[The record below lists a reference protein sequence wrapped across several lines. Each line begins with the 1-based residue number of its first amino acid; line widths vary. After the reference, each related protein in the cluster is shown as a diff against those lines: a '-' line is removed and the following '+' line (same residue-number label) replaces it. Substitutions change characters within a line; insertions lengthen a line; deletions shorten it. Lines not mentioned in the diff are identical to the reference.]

1 MKGYSSY
8 SRIKVVSNEDSSS
21 MDSSSDLMPQPD
33 VTSKPTSNP
42 TPNST
47 EKNPEI
53 INQIIK
59 KSNPNITQDSSDH
72 QQELDDEEGNINNG
86 DIISGPKLR
95 RNSSVSSA
103 YALQAAVKR
112 AFSMRRSSS
121 VSERY
126 CRIHDQSVTLASPF
140 DDVKELDI
148 AVSTRRSVKNKKNS
162 RGKILKAWNK
172 LFGL

>member
-1 MKGYSSY
+1 MNGYSY
-8 SRIKVVSNEDSSS
+8 SKIKVVGNENSRS
-21 MDSSSDLMPQPD
+21 MDTSDLMPLSQ
-33 VTSKPTSNP
+33 TSKPTSNR
-42 TPNST
+42 TPNPS

-53 INQIIK
+53 NQIIK
-59 KSNPNITQDSSDH
+59 NSNPNTEDPSE
-72 QQELDDEEGNINNG
+72 QELDDQEGSNNG
-86 DIISGPKLR
+86 EMFGPKLR

-140 DDVKELDI
+140 DDEESDTTG
-148 AVSTRRSVKNKKNS
+148 SRSSMKKKNS
-162 RGKILKAWNK
+162 RGKILKAWKK

>member
-1 MKGYSSY
+1 MNGYSY
-8 SRIKVVSNEDSSS
+8 SRIKVVGNGNSRS
-21 MDSSSDLMPQPD
+21 MDSSDLKPLPE
-33 VTSKPTSNP
+33 TSKPTAYPIPNP
-42 TPNST
+42 K

-53 INQIIK
+53 DHIIK
-59 KSNPNITQDSSDH
+59 NSNPTNTHDSSE
-72 QQELDDEEGNINNG
+72 QELDDQEGTDGVIC
-86 DIISGPKLR
+86 GPKLR

-140 DDVKELDI
+140 DDEELDI
-148 AVSTRRSVKNKKNS
+148 TGRRRSVKKKKN
-162 RGKILKAWNK
+162 RGKILKAWKK

>member
-1 MKGYSSY
+1 
-8 SRIKVVSNEDSSS
+8 
-21 MDSSSDLMPQPD
+21 MPLPQ
-33 VTSKPTSNP
+33 TSKLTSNP
-42 TPNST
+42 TPISS

-53 INQIIK
+53 NQIMK
-59 KSNPNITQDSSDH
+59 NSNPNTQDPSE
-72 QQELDDEEGNINNG
+72 QESNDQEGNNVKML
-86 DIISGPKLR
+86 GPKLR

-103 YALQAAVKR
+103 YALQAAVNR

-140 DDVKELDI
+140 DDEELDTTG
-148 AVSTRRSVKNKKNS
+148 SRRYVKKNR
-162 RGKILKAWNK
+162 RGKILKAWKK